1 MTDIK
6 LSLSIILPGGVMYSQ
21 QEALK
26 KLRKPVRNKKGK
38 IVKKQGKAVLCDVW
52 VPDFAKNDVTE
63 MTLRTSSEENPNVPQ
78 DTKLTVYTRK
88 SKPAK
93 QVINMTQEAYDN
105 MLSKEAPYNYRGE
118 FGLWKTLSK
127 NQKIKWHCMQI
138 AKSVGGEFDSFQVL
152 D

>member
-1 MTDIK
+1 M
-6 LSLSIILPGGVMYSQ
+6 
-21 QEALK
+21 
-26 KLRKPVRNKKGK
+26 RNKKGK

-63 MTLRTSSEENPNVPQ
+63 ISLRTSNEENPNVPQ

>member
-6 LSLSIILPGGVMYSQ
+6 LSLSITLPGGVMYSQ

-52 VPDFAKNDVTE
+52 VPDFTKNDVTE